1 MTRKDY
7 INIATAIRATQDR
20 ISHNFRT
27 ADEELYGRDR
37 DQQLRGVRRTAAHIC
52 DVLAADNPRFDA
64 ARFLSECG
72 YGPTTMN
79 PRDPA
84 LDLRPLP
91 GEPGAG
97 ETKHWADY
105 AREDHEA
112 SREAWAAREETVRQ
126 PRRPICE
133 GLEDESDLGDRP
145 RGHIG

>member
-7 INIATAIRATQDR
+7 VNLAAAIRATQER
-20 ISHNFRT
+20 IEATQGLASVRERHIY
-27 ADEELYGRDR
+27 D
-37 DQQLRGVRRTAAHIC
+37 QLRGVRRTAAHIC
-52 DVLAADNPRFDA
+52 DALAADNPRFDA

-72 YGPTTMN
+72 YGPRTMN

-112 SREAWAAREETVRQ
+112 SRKAWAAREETVRQ

-133 GLEDESDLGDRP
+133 GLEDEGDEDRP
-145 RGHIG
+145 Y